1 VTNSADIALKED
13 PDRLGKVLERA
24 PNHKD
29 KGLIFT
35 RESPGIESGRVAIR
49 EEAGRNLLESFSEAI
64 E

>member
-1 VTNSADIALKED
+1 MTNSADVTLKED
-13 PDRLGKVLERA
+13 PDRLGKVLECA

-35 RESPGIESGRVAIR
+35 GGSPGIKTHRVPIR
-49 EEAGRNLLESFSEAI
+49 EEAGRNPLESFSEAI